1 MLANMASKNIELQFL
16 KKLQGGQMF
25 TITNYLPTMDQT
37 CCSSISL
44 LKTRTGRA
52 ANKNIG
58 LPGEDNH
65 FFISSYKGRLK
76 F

>member
-1 MLANMASKNIELQFL
+1 
-16 KKLQGGQMF
+16 MF